1 MEAMRISFTDHDH
14 TLAPAVVRLAESK
27 GLSVSSVERF
37 REYQDHQIEVLIE
50 SGDSTAPESHIQ
62 FLKELPDVG
71 VRHCWVEVFTPNETL
86 LRPKQEF
93 EAAGNSGTSFETR
106 Y

>member
-1 MEAMRISFTDHDH
+1 
-14 TLAPAVVRLAESK
+14 
-27 GLSVSSVERF
+27 VSSVERF

-62 FLKELPDVG
+62 FLKGLPDVG
-71 VRHCWVEVFTPNETL
+71 VQDCWIEVFTPNETL
-86 LRPKQEF
+86 LRTKQEF
-93 EAAGNSGTSFETR
+93 EAAGISGATFETR